1 MPNPFSK
8 ERHITPKSMVLEAL
22 EEHLFTV
29 DWLLRYKK
37 IDPQMWKNANGGTL
51 GYPAALILFTIV
63 DTIGSYYRKS
73 DLKLEITVEGT
84 KRVIDEDGYKHFFIL
99 NSHYFNL
106 SLSAFEIQ
114 NLYNMVR
121 SKLVHNS
128 IIGAEITLTSLSSI
142 PFVVVQPSSG
152 KGKYEV
158 HLSGFLSCCKH
169 AVNLFSEQA
178 DEIFAATKLG
188 KGFPRMNGKSSN
200 SGSSKQ

>member
-1 MPNPFSK
+1 MTNPFNH
-8 ERHITPKSMVLEAL
+8 ERHLIPKSMVLEAL
-22 EEHLFTV
+22 EEHLFAI

-37 IDPQMWKNANGGTL
+37 IDPSIWNNANGGTL
-51 GYPAALILFTIV
+51 GYPAALLLFTIV

-73 DLKLEITVEGT
+73 DLKLEITVDGT
-84 KRVIDEDGYKHFFIL
+84 KRAIDEEGYKHFLIL

-114 NLYNMVR
+114 NLYNMAR

-128 IIGAEITLTSLSSI
+128 VIGGEITLTPLDSI

-169 AVNLFSEQA
+169 AVKLFSEQA

-188 KGFPRMNGKSSN
+188 KGFPRMNGKSRN